1 MNSNKHSARRS
12 AGHPTSRSTGR
23 PDPLAALA
31 SAVDQLAAQNLDG
44 LPDAVAAEQ
53 VLALR
58 RLLDRLEGHWLKEL
72 ATVEA
77 RGAAGAEDGIQAPST
92 AGWLRNRLRMGATAA
107 TSQVR
112 TARALFRG
120 PLTQTGQAVID
131 GAIAPRMPA
140 C

>member
-92 AGWLRNRLRMGATAA
+92 AAGSATGCAWA
-107 TSQVR
+107 PPR
-112 TARALFRG
+112 PPARSAPPELCS
-120 PLTQTGQAVID
+120 AV
-131 GAIAPRMPA
+131 P
-140 C
+140 